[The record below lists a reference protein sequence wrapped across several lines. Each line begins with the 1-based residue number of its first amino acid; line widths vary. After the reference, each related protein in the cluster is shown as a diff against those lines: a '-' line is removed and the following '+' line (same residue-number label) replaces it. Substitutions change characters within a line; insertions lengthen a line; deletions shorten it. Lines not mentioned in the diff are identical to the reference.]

1 MAFFVNSN
9 TVIDD
14 SRVFFPVN
22 SAEKVANI
30 SISAGTINIDLNSAS
45 VFNLTLSANVT
56 TVNISNTQALGLTS
70 SFVLVTTGDNSS
82 SDITWPASFRW
93 PDNAPPVIT
102 TSIFKKDVYSFF
114 TIDGG
119 TNWQAFVVGQ
129 NI

>member
-30 SISAGTINIDLNSAS
+30 SISTSTISIDLNSAT
-45 VFNLTLSANVT
+45 VFNLTLSANVS
-56 TVNISNTQALGLTS
+56 TVNVSNTQALGLTS
-70 SFVLVTTGDNSS
+70 SFVLVTTGDGSTS
-82 SDITWPASFRW
+82 EITWPAAFKW
-93 PDNAPPVIT
+93 PDNAPPAIT
-102 TSIFKKDVYSFF
+102 TTNNKKDVFSFF

-119 TNWQAFVVGQ
+119 TSWQAFIVGQ